1 MTPTEFSQPRGIDMT
16 ELNQIKTDS
25 VVRTQLVPLSDMQM
39 VLPNTCIAEVIPYQQ
54 PEPVDNVPDWL
65 LGMINWRGVV
75 IPVISFEAVNG
86 LEFHSDPK
94 QNRIAVLNGIG
105 GNTDLPFYG
114 LVVQGIPR
122 LLTLD
127 RSSIS
132 AISKPDTKLPMSLEQ
147 TQIGEETAVIPDQ
160 DKI

>member
-1 MTPTEFSQPRGIDMT
+1 MT
-16 ELNQIKTDS
+16 ELNQTKTDS

-39 VLPNTCIAEVIPYQQ
+39 VLPNTCIAEVIPYQP
-54 PEPVDNVPDWL
+54 PEPVENSPDWL
-65 LGMINWRGVV
+65 LGMINWRGVT

-86 LEFHSDPK
+86 LDFHDDPK
-94 QNRIAVLNGIG
+94 ENRIAVLNGIS
-105 GNTDLPFYG
+105 GNAELPFYG

-132 AISKPDTKLPMSLEQ
+132 AVSKPDTKLPMSLEQ
-147 TQIGEETAVIPDQ
+147 TQIGDESAVIPDQ
-160 DKI
+160 DKIEKMLKKQGIKVK